1 MEPRYGFIHEKLEI
15 KILILFLLRR
25 LPRPVDMDTLTD
37 LTMCDEG
44 ISFFDFADCVAELRE
59 SGHIEETPEGWC
71 ITKKGRENGEIT
83 EDSLPYSV
91 RIRADRG
98 AASVAREQ
106 QRDEL
111 VTTARELR
119 ARGGCTVRLNLS
131 DGEGDVFS
139 LELLCGSEEE
149 AELMQK
155 NFRRNAEALYSR
167 ITELLLADS
176 GSSEA

>member
-37 LTMCDEG
+37 LTMCDDG
-44 ISFFDFADCVAELRE
+44 ISFFDFADCVAELRA
-59 SGHIEETPEGWC
+59 SGHIEEIPDGWR
-71 ITKKGRENGEIT
+71 ITNKGRENGEIT
-83 EDSLPYSV
+83 EGSLPYSV
-91 RIRADRG
+91 RIRAERG

-119 ARGGCTVRLNLS
+119 ARGGCTVQLNMS
-131 DGEGDVFS
+131 DGEGSVFS
-139 LELLCGSEEE
+139 LKLLCGSEEE
-149 AELMQK
+149 AETMQK
-155 NFRRNAEALYSR
+155 NFRKNAESLYSR
-167 ITELLLADS
+167 VTELLLDDSDS
-176 GSSEA
+176 GKA